1 LDKQKYDVSIVI
13 FNSKV
18 TCYSTDLNNVRFI
31 DLKTLKASKSFFAL
45 YKLLKEEKPHTVF
58 STMGHVNILVSLVA
72 PLLKSTRFIA
82 RASNVPSEQILY
94 EDLKTRFYE
103 LFTSVSYK
111 AFNQIICQTK
121 DMESSILDRYGVDA
135 NKTLV
140 IHNPLLNNDLVK
152 TETNGVKVYKL
163 LVVARFAA
171 EKGLERLIDVMAQ
184 LPSNYQLSMA
194 GKGQQRAAIEN
205 KVKKLNL
212 TSRVTFLG
220 EIRDVQQ
227 VMLEHDLLVLSSFTE
242 GFPNAVIEA
251 LAVGLPVVTFKVS
264 GVNEIIKEGF
274 NGYVVPQ
281 NDVAGF
287 KEKIIEACTAS
298 TWNYKE
304 IKADV
309 YTNFNLNK
317 ITQAYEQLIN

>member
-1 LDKQKYDVSIVI
+1 M
-13 FNSKV
+13 
-18 TCYSTDLNNVRFI
+18 RFI

-194 GKGQQRAAIEN
+194 GKGQQRATIEN

-304 IKADV
+304 IKSDV

>member
-1 LDKQKYDVSIVI
+1 
-13 FNSKV
+13 
-18 TCYSTDLNNVRFI
+18 
-31 DLKTLKASKSFFAL
+31 
-45 YKLLKEEKPHTVF
+45 
-58 STMGHVNILVSLVA
+58 
-72 PLLKSTRFIA
+72 
-82 RASNVPSEQILY
+82 
-94 EDLKTRFYE
+94 
-103 LFTSVSYK
+103 
-111 AFNQIICQTK
+111 
-121 DMESSILDRYGVDA
+121 
-135 NKTLV
+135 
-140 IHNPLLNNDLVK
+140 
-152 TETNGVKVYKL
+152 YKL

>member
-1 LDKQKYDVSIVI
+1 M
-13 FNSKV
+13 
-18 TCYSTDLNNVRFI
+18 RFI

-171 EKGLERLIDVMAQ
+171 EKGLDRLIDVMAQ

-212 TSRVTFLG
+212 TSKVTFLG

-304 IKADV
+304 IKSDV

>member
-1 LDKQKYDVSIVI
+1 M
-13 FNSKV
+13 
-18 TCYSTDLNNVRFI
+18 RFI

-171 EKGLERLIDVMAQ
+171 EKGLDRLIDVMAQ

-304 IKADV
+304 IKSDV